1 MSAIFN
7 SLSRCPV
14 CGAALHDDAPTPSGF
29 PRREFT
35 CGAVFILT
43 EVSGV
48 DAVDPCPSPSH
59 VAADALD
66 RQIYGPVG
74 AK

>member
-1 MSAIFN
+1 MSAVFD

-14 CGAALHDDAPTPSGF
+14 CGAALHDNTLTPSGF

-43 EVSGV
+43 DVSGV
-48 DAVDPCPSPSH
+48 DAVDPCPSPSY

-66 RQIYGPVG
+66 CQIFGSVG
-74 AK
+74 AI